1 MDSTVKKGTK
11 IDDAE
16 ASKLDPKKRGMLSVD
31 EPEVEGQSA
40 RQYLQCPHCAQLG
53 SFEVTAQGYDWFIC
67 PNPSCAKPFR
77 A

>member
-31 EPEVEGQSA
+31 EP
-40 RQYLQCPHCAQLG
+40 
-53 SFEVTAQGYDWFIC
+53 
-67 PNPSCAKPFR
+67 
-77 A
+77 